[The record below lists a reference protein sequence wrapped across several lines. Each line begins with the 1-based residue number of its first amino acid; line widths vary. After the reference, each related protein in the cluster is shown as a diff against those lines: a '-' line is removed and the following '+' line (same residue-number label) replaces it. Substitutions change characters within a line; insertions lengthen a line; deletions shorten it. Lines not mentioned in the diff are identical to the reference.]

1 MVGQVIL
8 VSIEAGREVTDYAL
22 EWAVRNVIK
31 PMDSLI
37 LVAILPSHEY
47 NPFPLKITQPHHSLL
62 KKRSAVK
69 NEVSDRKVG
78 FVDEGRDIPQRIYNV
93 CEEMIHHLFSL
104 HKVVKVHTEVK
115 VVAYAPVRSI
125 ATIATELH
133 ARWVILDQ
141 RLKSE
146 ADCCL
151 KQYLDCNV
159 VLIDGSL
166 HKILRSVNFPLTMK
180 IEEELVPT
188 KADMLG
194 AFPTENRVNNTSLI
208 TTSDLTRSSFSTQN
222 TSSSTTTEHVPQER
236 LFPVA
241 KNTPPRSKQFPKSQ
255 QLDQIS
261 EFEIKV
267 PRRSISSLIEER
279 TNGNGNHLRVRDD
292 LTPNSFNKQ
301 NISSSTTTEH
311 VPQKKI
317 LPPVAKYTPPRSKQ
331 YPKSQQL
338 NQITGFEM
346 KVPHRSMSGP
356 IEERTDAN
364 GNFPRVKD
372 DMTRNESMK
381 TEMGTIPHA
390 ARWSVDLRQLG
401 ERKRDQNE
409 SGKVATRRV
418 SFSHANKPTIDR
430 ISSVRRDMSLSLKR
444 PPMPPPLCSVCKLSA
459 PVLGRS
465 PRRFSYEEIE
475 RATDGFSANNFLA
488 EGGYGQVYRG
498 ILSDGQ
504 VVAVKQR
511 KMVSAQGAAEFCS
524 EVEVLSCA
532 QHKNLVML
540 IGYCIEKEWLLVYE
554 YACNG
559 SLDKHLYSKEA
570 DEVMSWKNR
579 MKVACGAARG
589 LRYLHEDCRVGC
601 IVHRD
606 FRPNNILLT
615 HDFEPMV
622 GDFGLARWQAD
633 GRLEEETRVVGAF
646 GYLAPEYIET
656 GLLSEKADVYAF
668 GVVLLEILTG
678 IKAIE
683 FSRNSRQQYFPE
695 WRSRLFVEGKGCVE
709 MIDPKLD
716 NKYDTKEAECMMH
729 AASLCISPHPEQRPR
744 MSKVL
749 RILEGNFLVE
759 MIDHHQEQSTSIIL
773 KPSLD
778 SHNSSKDALLKNQEK
793 IQHQKQMHTVKKLS
807 SIALK
812 FEDRQD
818 TILKPTTP
826 QHKHA
831 IVGDKYQ
838 EYLLG
843 SLDKHIQSFNM
854 KS

>member
-22 EWAVRNVIK
+22 EWAVQNVIK
-31 PMDSLI
+31 PTDSLI
-37 LVAILPSHEY
+37 LLAILPSDEY
-47 NPFPLKITQPHHSLL
+47 NPFPVKINQPRHSSKGFFSRLL

-69 NEVSDRKVG
+69 NEVSDKVG
-78 FVDEGRDIPQRIYNV
+78 FVDEGRDIPQRIYNA
-93 CEEMIHHLFSL
+93 CGEMIHHLFSL

-115 VVAYAPVRSI
+115 VVAYAPVGSV
-125 ATIATELH
+125 AMIATELR

-151 KQYLDCNV
+151 KQYLNCNV

-180 IEEELVPT
+180 IDEEQVPT
-188 KADMLG
+188 MADILDV
-194 AFPTENRVNNTSLI
+194 FPTYNQVNNTSLI
-208 TTSDLTRSSFSTQN
+208 TTSDLTPTSFNTQN
-222 TSSSTTTEHVPQER
+222 TSSFYS
-236 LFPVA
+236 
-241 KNTPPRSKQFPKSQ
+241 N
-255 QLDQIS
+255 
-261 EFEIKV
+261 
-267 PRRSISSLIEER
+267 
-279 TNGNGNHLRVRDD
+279 
-292 LTPNSFNKQ
+292 
-301 NISSSTTTEH
+301 SSSATTEH
-311 VPQKKI
+311 VPQKS
-317 LPPVAKYTPPRSKQ
+317 LPPVTKYTPPRSKQ

-338 NQITGFEM
+338 NQIPGFEM
-346 KVPHRSMSGP
+346 KVPRRSISGP
-356 IEERTDAN
+356 IAERTDAN
-364 GNFPRVKD
+364 GNHSRVKD

-381 TEMGTIPHA
+381 TEMGTIPYA
-390 ARWSVDLRQLG
+390 ARRSVDLRQLDQ
-401 ERKRDQNE
+401 RKRDPND
-409 SGKVATRRV
+409 SGKQAARRV
-418 SFSHANKPTIDR
+418 SFSHAKFPTIDR

-444 PPMPPPLCSVCKLSA
+444 PPTPPPLCSVCRLSV

-465 PRRFSYEEIE
+465 PRRFSYDEIE

-488 EGGYGQVYRG
+488 EGGFGKVYRG
-498 ILSDGQ
+498 VLSDGQ

-511 KMVSAQGAAEFCS
+511 KRVSAQGAAEFCS

-559 SLDKHLYSKEA
+559 SVDKHLYGMEA
-570 DEVMSWKNR
+570 GEVMSWGNR
-579 MKVACGAARG
+579 MKIACGAARG

-622 GDFGLARWQAD
+622 GDFGLARWQVD
-633 GRLEEETRVVGAF
+633 GQLEEETRVVGAF
-646 GYLAPEYIET
+646 GYLAPEYTQT

-668 GVVLLEILTG
+668 GVVLFEILTG

-683 FSRNSRQQYFPE
+683 FARNSRQQYFPE
-695 WRSRLFVEGKGCVE
+695 KGSRLFVEGKVCAE

-716 NKYDTKEAECMMH
+716 NKYDAKEVECMMY

-749 RILEGNFLVE
+749 RILEGNFPVE
-759 MIDHHQEQSTSIIL
+759 MIDHHQEQSTSIFT

-778 SHNSSKDALLKNQEK
+778 SYKSSKDTLLKKQEK
-793 IQHQKQMHTVKKLS
+793 NQHQKQIHTVKKLS

-812 FEDRQD
+812 LEDRQD
-818 TILKPTTP
+818 TILKPATSE
-826 QHKHA
+826 HKHA

-838 EYLLG
+838 EYLQG
-843 SLDKHIQSFNM
+843 SLHKHIQSFNM